1 MTRKEVAEEIA
12 RWGEYE
18 RAAGELYRHMA
29 QLETIINAPDQANAK
44 TRARIRSTIRRD
56 QGEIKRLT
64 EGFARVDA
72 EVQKLRLDEREI
84 IRRRYGERQSM
95 IFIATMMG
103 ISERT
108 AYSRC
113 GSAIAK
119 IREALEKRKEQDH
132 ERKQAK
138 GLSVGSAADARG
150 DSGADPRT

>member
-1 MTRKEVAEEIA
+1 MTRKEVIEELS

-29 QLETIINAPDQANAK
+29 QLETIVSAQEQANAK

-56 QGEIKRLT
+56 QAELRRMT

-72 EVQKLRLDEREI
+72 AVQKLRIDEREI

-95 IFIATMMG
+95 IFVATMMG

-119 IREALEKRKEQDH
+119 IRDALEKRKEQSH
-132 ERKQAK
+132 ETKQAK
-138 GLSVGSAADARG
+138 SHSGGSATDAGG
-150 DSGADPRT
+150 DTGQDPRT